1 MRSFLIFLFAVQ
13 VSCHYGAIFNII
25 RDYKVRQRVEILNT
39 IYRKTTDDVPN
50 HTKKGRIE
58 DKVEPVTVFGFEDP
72 YYFLKSNHYAKLL
85 RSI

>member
-25 RDYKVRQRVEILNT
+25 RDYKVRQRVKVLKT
-39 IYRKTTDDVPN
+39 ISRKTTADEPN
-50 HTKKGRIE
+50 HTKKGRNE
-58 DKVEPVTVFGFEDP
+58 DKVEPITVFGFEDP